1 VTDDVTAEAVRGA
14 PDPSVALHV
23 GQLLQ
28 RIPGGIGRY
37 TRALIDQLPPVG
49 VDLSTFAAGDPS
61 VALAGTFPGFV
72 ELGRPYA
79 PWRYELWHRFRAPKV
94 RVPADVVHAPSAA
107 IPPVGERPL
116 VVTVH
121 DVAFLRHP
129 ELFTKHGVAFHTR
142 SLELTRRHAAAIIT
156 PSRFTHDEL
165 VREGFDA
172 GRIHVIPHG
181 IAVGPAPATAETERR
196 LRWVG
201 VESPFV
207 LFVGTVEPRKGIP
220 VLIEAMHAV
229 RARHPDVTL
238 VVVGRPGWGDVA
250 GLDAPYVRRLGSTDD
265 DVLEALYRA
274 AAVVAVPSMYEGFG
288 LPALEA
294 MARGAPVLAAD
305 RTSLPEVVGDAG
317 ILLDPEAADDWA
329 AAITRILDDPAERA
343 RLQEGGVAR
352 AAGFT
357 WTASALAHRAAYV
370 AALRGPRSRPGPTG

>member
-1 VTDDVTAEAVRGA
+1 MSGD
-14 PDPSVALHV
+14 PNPSVALHV

-37 TRALIDQLPPVG
+37 TRALIDELPPVG
-49 VDLSTFAAGDPS
+49 VALGTFAAGDPS
-61 VALAGTFPGFV
+61 VELAATFPGFV
-72 ELGRPYA
+72 NLGHPYA

-107 IPPVGERPL
+107 IPPVGDRPL

-142 SLELTRRHAAAIIT
+142 SLELTNRYAAAIIT

-165 VREGFDA
+165 VREGFDT

-181 IAVGPAPATAETERR
+181 IDAGAAPDPVDVQRR

-201 VESPFV
+201 VEPPFV

-220 VLIEAMHAV
+220 VLIDAMDAV
-229 RARHPDVTL
+229 RAGHPDVTL
-238 VVVGRPGWGDVA
+238 VVVGRPGWGDVP
-250 GLDAPYVRRLGSTDD
+250 GLDASYVRNLGSADD
-265 DVLEALYRA
+265 DVLEALYRTA
-274 AAVVAVPSMYEGFG
+274 TAVAVPSRYEGFG

-294 MARGAPVLAAD
+294 MARGVPVLAAD
-305 RTSLPEVVGDAG
+305 ATSLPEVVGDAG
-317 ILLDPEAADDWA
+317 ILLDPEATDAWA
-329 AAITRILDDPAERA
+329 TAINRLLDDPDERA
-343 RLQEGGVAR
+343 RLQRAGRER

-357 WTASALAHRAAYV
+357 WPASAHAHLAAYI
-370 AALRGPRSRPGPTG
+370 AAGRGTKAAKTTGDGPG